1 MSYKNGFPDDAN
13 SKDTYLH
20 ALYRRIAR
28 RRGHKKASVA
38 IAHAILVMAYHI
50 LKDEVPYRELGADYF
65 DQLNL
70 KYVRNHFVKRLEGLG
85 YKVTLEPTQIA
96 T

>member
-1 MSYKNGFPDDAN
+1 LS
-13 SKDTYLH
+13 
-20 ALYRRIAR
+20 
-28 RRGHKKASVA
+28 

-50 LKDEVPYRELGADYF
+50 LKDKVFYQELGADYF

-70 KYVRNHFVKRLEGLG
+70 KYFKNHFIGRLEGLG